1 MFYTYLNLVYF
12 FICID
17 EDAKKA
23 SSLLNLKLTNL
34 NDHVVK
40 CGFPINSLSHYS
52 NLLKLANYEFKIIDT
67 QKQTSFSVQNYSI
80 EENVHNL
87 LLKLSNTNS
96 DTLSIKEAYSLIEEL
111 KQESI
116 KILSITA

>member
-1 MFYTYLNLVYF
+1 MYWWR
-12 FICID
+12 C
-17 EDAKKA
+17 KKA

-34 NDHVVK
+34 NNHVVK

-52 NLLKLANYEFKIIDT
+52 NLLKLANYEFKIIDI

-80 EENVHNL
+80 EENIHNL

>member
-1 MFYTYLNLVYF
+1 M
-12 FICID
+12 
-17 EDAKKA
+17 AS

-34 NDHVVK
+34 NNHVVK

-52 NLLKLANYEFKIIDT
+52 NLLKLANYEFKIIDI

-80 EENVHNL
+80 EENIHNL